1 MGLQIIFLKQESDTF
16 IQRLAFPGYLLR
28 YAAARSGESRSVD
41 ETGQDALCFA
51 VDERFIFF
59 ALCDGVGMSFMG
71 NLAARCLS
79 QKMVE
84 WLVGQHQNLEHNL
97 DIQAE
102 CTQFLQRLT
111 ELGSRIVA
119 NHRLPDDLPQ
129 MILSVLEDKRKIGSE
144 SMFVSGILDL
154 QTREMCLFW
163 MGDSRLRIWQ
173 EKTDQTSAFFGS
185 TFQTQERW
193 STQKG
198 PIGQVHTWQGSLDG
212 ISRVTAY
219 SDGLAILDGKMNGPY
234 ADNTLNEIFTAVG
247 SMPNSDDIS
256 FFEVNLGNETIR

>member
-1 MGLQIIFLKQESDTF
+1 MGLQIVFLKQDSDTYL
-16 IQRLAFPGYLLR
+16 QRLAYPGFLLR
-28 YAAARSGESRSVD
+28 YASARSNESRSMD

-51 VDERFIFF
+51 ADERFVFF

-84 WLVGQHQNLEHNL
+84 WLVGQHQNLAHNP
-97 DIQAE
+97 DAQAD

-111 ELGSRIVA
+111 EPGSRIVA
-119 NHRLPDDLPQ
+119 NYRLPDGLPQ
-129 MILSVLEDKRKIGSE
+129 MILSVLEDKRSAGSE
-144 SMFVSGILDL
+144 SMFVSGALDL
-154 QTREMCLFW
+154 QEKTGALFW

-173 EKTDQTSAFFGS
+173 EKTDQTSALFGS
-185 TFQTQERW
+185 SFQTQERW
-193 STQKG
+193 STLKG
-198 PIGQVHTWQGSLDG
+198 PVGPVHAWQGSLDG
-212 ISRVTAY
+212 ISRVAAY
-219 SDGLAILDGKMNGPY
+219 SDGLAILDGKMNAPY

-256 FFEVNLGNETIR
+256 YFEVNLAKETVR

>member
-1 MGLQIIFLKQESDTF
+1 MGLQVVFLKQDSDTF
-16 IQRLAFPGYLLR
+16 LQRLIFPGYLLR
-28 YAAARSGESRSVD
+28 YASARSGESRSME

-51 VDERFIFF
+51 VDERFISF

-84 WLVGQHQNLEHNL
+84 WLVGQQLNLGHNPDL
-97 DIQAE
+97 QAE

-111 ELGSRIVA
+111 EPGSRIVA
-119 NHRLPDDLPQ
+119 NHRLPDGLPQ
-129 MILSVLEDKRKIGSE
+129 LILSVLEEKRKNGSE
-144 SMFVSGILDL
+144 SMFVSGVLDL
-154 QTREMCLFW
+154 QEKIVSLLW

-173 EKTDQTSAFFGS
+173 EKTDQTGAILGS

-193 STQKG
+193 STLKG
-198 PIGQVHTWQGSLDG
+198 PVGQVHTWQGSLDG
-212 ISRVTAY
+212 ISRVAAY

-234 ADNTLNEIFTAVG
+234 ADKTLNEIFTAVG

-256 FFEVNLGNETIR
+256 FFEVYLAKETVR